1 MFDIQVGQQHFSLL
15 SAYKPLSVKNEIFT
29 KEMSVLLDLA
39 ILNRPDVIYIGDLN
53 CDLLHPVDNGKQ
65 GRNLLDICDLYD
77 LHNLINEPTKVSS
90 TKESCLDAILTNVP
104 SLVLKSATVYIGLS
118 DHMLI
123 YTILNKKLMKPKA
136 RFIKER
142 FFKGFNEIEFN
153 KDLQIFPFHV
163 AYVFNEIDDIYWAW
177 ERLYNNV
184 LDDHAPIKC
193 KKSQGKLWWTK
204 IHYNRDKKCHKCKC
218 SVL

>member
-1 MFDIQVGQQHFSLL
+1 MFDIQVGQQHFSPL

-153 KDLQIFPFHV
+153 KDLQIVPFHV

-204 IHYNRDKKCHKCKC
+204 IHYTRDKKCHKCKC

>member
-29 KEMSVLLDLA
+29 KEMIVLLDLA

-53 CDLLHPVDNGKQ
+53 SDLLHPVDNGKQ

-90 TKESCLDAILTNVP
+90 TKESCLDAI
-104 SLVLKSATVYIGLS
+104 
-118 DHMLI
+118 
-123 YTILNKKLMKPKA
+123 
-136 RFIKER
+136 
-142 FFKGFNEIEFN
+142 
-153 KDLQIFPFHV
+153 
-163 AYVFNEIDDIYWAW
+163 DDIYWAW

-204 IHYNRDKKCHKCKC
+204 IHYTRDKKCHKCKC